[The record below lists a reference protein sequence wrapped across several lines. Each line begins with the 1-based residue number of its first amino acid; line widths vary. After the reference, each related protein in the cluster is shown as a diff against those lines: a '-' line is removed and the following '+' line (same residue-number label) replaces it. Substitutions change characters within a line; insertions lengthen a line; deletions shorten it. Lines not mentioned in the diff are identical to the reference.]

1 MVVTLPMP
9 PSVNHYWR
17 FGRGRFYVAE
27 KGMEFRRVVCAKFRD
42 TWYAPIVG
50 NVSIEIDVY
59 PPDNKRRDLDNILK
73 ALLDALAHA
82 GAYTD
87 DAQVSHIDVQRCEV
101 VKGGKIVVRV
111 EEA

>member
-27 KGMEFRRVVCAKFRD
+27 KGMEFRRAVCAKFRD
-42 TWYAPIVG
+42 TCAAPLEG
-50 NVSIEIDVY
+50 NVSIEIYVY
-59 PPDNKRRDLDNILK
+59 PPDKKRRDLDNILK
-73 ALLDALAHA
+73 ALLDALAYA
-82 GAYTD
+82 KVYAD
-87 DAQVSHIDVQRCEV
+87 DSQVSHIDVQRCEV